1 MNAEPTNLTGG
12 SAQRKSSAGNIV
24 RALLV
29 VVPFF
34 GLASVGLTYT
44 DLNIHQRKFVDVLG
58 CGCAPSFNTNDLT
71 DCVGFLAM
79 SMTLAA

>member
-1 MNAEPTNLTGG
+1 MIAEPTNLTGG
-12 SAQRKSSAGNIV
+12 SERQKSSVGNII

-29 VVPFF
+29 IVPFF
-34 GLASVGLTYT
+34 GLAGVGLAYT